1 VVVDHPFLFGIITIY
16 IFVSEGNFFIFEII
30 FNINQFIMKR
40 KLPKQLTAYT
50 TAASSIIIGNVA
62 FGQNIQYTDV
72 NPDVILNK
80 TSGPFEM
87 DFNNDTG
94 VDMTFQVASFNGS
107 GSSTYNGIPFT
118 FVYNGSQAGVQ
129 PGPLGGVQGQI
140 IGSSSTFG
148 VSALNSGDGIAAANN
163 FSSQQAALGVKGTV
177 TIPAFSF
184 NYNINQGEFLG
195 VSEKFM
201 GMKFSAGGNI
211 HYGWVRLS
219 LDTSNV
225 DSLILTIHDYA
236 YNGDP
241 DQSINAGD
249 MPGASIIALQALE
262 NKVTFNQY
270 LEGITANV
278 TPDLI
283 GSELVI
289 YDLGG
294 KKIQTAQVDDIQAKI
309 SYTGMQTGIYFV
321 SLETNQGKLS
331 KKVYV
336 K

>member
-1 VVVDHPFLFGIITIY
+1 
-16 IFVSEGNFFIFEII
+16 
-30 FNINQFIMKR
+30 MKR
-40 KLPKQLTAYT
+40 KLSKKLSSYS
-50 TAASSIIIGNVA
+50 AAAGSIIIGNVV

-94 VDMTFQVASFNGS
+94 IDMTFQVASFNGS

-129 PGPLGGVQGQI
+129 PGAQGGVQGQI

-148 VSALNSGDGIAAANN
+148 ISALNSGDGIAASNN

-177 TIPAFSF
+177 SVPAFNI

-201 GMKFSAGGNI
+201 GMKFTAGTNV

-225 DSLILTIHDYA
+225 DSLLLTIHDYA
-236 YNGDP
+236 FNADP
-241 DQSINAGD
+241 DQPINAGE
-249 MPGASIIALQALE
+249 MVGASVIEQQALE
-262 NKVTFNQY
+262 NKVTFNQF
-270 LEGITANV
+270 LDGVHVNV

-294 KKIQTAQVDDIQAKI
+294 KKIQTTEVNDIQAKL
-309 SYTGMQTGIYFV
+309 SYNEMQTGIYFV